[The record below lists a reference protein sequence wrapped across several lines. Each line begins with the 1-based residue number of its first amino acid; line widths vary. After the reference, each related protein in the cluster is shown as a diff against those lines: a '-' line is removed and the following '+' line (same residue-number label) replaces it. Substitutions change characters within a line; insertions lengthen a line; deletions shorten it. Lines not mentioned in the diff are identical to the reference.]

1 MCGDSSAVVNV
12 EVVRFPEF
20 ELSSDPIC
28 VEDSAVVTSDFDS
41 TDYAMANGILP
52 SSTALWSDGGTDL
65 GQTHSQ
71 TPKTGTLS
79 CKPSHCC
86 TS

>member
-12 EVVRFPEF
+12 NGQISEF
-20 ELSSDPIC
+20 ELSSDQFVWKI
-28 VEDSAVVTSDFDS
+28 AVVTGDFDS

-52 SSTALWSDGGTDL
+52 PALWSDGGTDL
-65 GQTHSQ
+65 GKTHSQ
-71 TPKTGTLS
+71 TLKTGTLS